1 MTRRKRPLTLA
12 DITPRERE
20 HLSACVHEGGH
31 AVATVALGGV
41 IRTAAVSQSK
51 VTGVE
56 GLTTFAE
63 DVPAGRRPEILYA
76 GPWAQAQ
83 FLAGGRGNRPT
94 QRQVMA
100 VLDGGGSRDCA
111 ELSLAG
117 GTHLGHAVTPLVER
131 CWPAV
136 IRVAQQLYRTGEVLQ
151 DDVCEALGITDG
163 GGPTSPQLAGL
174 RAGMRSVPP
183 LAPVT

>member
-1 MTRRKRPLTLA
+1 MNRRKPPLTLA
-12 DITPRERE
+12 TITPRERE

-41 IRTAAVSQSK
+41 IRTAVVSNSK

-76 GPWAQAQ
+76 GPWAQAK
-83 FLAGGRGNRPT
+83 FLAGGRASRPT
-94 QRQVMA
+94 RRQVLA
-100 VLDGGGSRDCA
+100 VLDGGGGRDCA

-117 GTHLGHAVTPLVER
+117 GTHLGHAVTPVIER

-136 IRVAQQLYRTGEVLQ
+136 IRVAQQLYRTGEVGQ
-151 DDVCEALGITDG
+151 ADVVAALGITDG
-163 GGPTSPQLAGL
+163 GGPGSSQLASL
-174 RAGMRSVPP
+174 RAAGFRSVPP
-183 LAPVT
+183 IT